1 MPTNFSESRAL
12 YFFLR
17 VSIFVEH
24 LIISEEL
31 RKFPNVYEGVPNTFR
46 KCSEELFQPCHGNGL
61 SSTSEIFGYIYNQ
74 SYALFFSHFLIK
86 SLLRLNFFFK
96 KMYQLKW
103 WWLDCWKW
111 AGLRVTRELT
121 GVHLG
126 RPGYEIALT
135 CPLDPS
141 LHRPIVWWIW
151 LRPFLQNCPSP
162 TCKPQTNHSPS
173 FPSRLMNEIRQ
184 DIWFYTHMNLWLER
198 ESILLVTALSAGKCA
213 RKKSPQA
220 ANVRNC

>member
-46 KCSEELFQPCHGNGL
+46 KCSEELFQPFHGSGL
-61 SSTSEIFGYIYNQ
+61 SSTSEIFGNIYNQ
-74 SYALFFSHFLIK
+74 SNALFFLPLFNQVSFTIELFL
-86 SLLRLNFFFK
+86 K

-103 WWLDCWKW
+103 WWLDCWTW
-111 AGLRVTRELT
+111 AGLIVTRELT

-162 TCKPQTNHSPS
+162 TCKPQTNHNPS